1 MRLHFST
8 FNYWSWFWPDSRGLW
23 VVFLSLYTLLMFSR
37 LMIEVDQHEGQYLP
51 TCKHWRAVLAT
62 PSVQE
67 DAVQRSAVLQ
77 NVVLYLV
84 LATHDNEQSD
94 LTHRVLQE
102 KLLDEIP
109 SYKYVHICLSTKY
122 ECIIR
127 LYIFK
132 LLMT

>member
-1 MRLHFST
+1 
-8 FNYWSWFWPDSRGLW
+8 
-23 VVFLSLYTLLMFSR
+23 
-37 LMIEVDQHEGQYLP
+37 MIEVDQHEGQYLP

-109 SYKYVHICLSTKY
+109 SYKYVHICFYALSFIFASQA
-122 ECIIR
+122 IIR
-127 LYIFK
+127 L
-132 LLMT
+132 